1 MSPCCSGAVGNVISS
16 HFDRCITSERLTDY
30 FDFLNLPLDERTG
43 VEAEP
48 EWQEHMPEVT
58 FENVSFNYTGSD
70 VKAVDNINMTIKSGE
85 KIALIGENGA
95 GKTTLLK
102 LLTGLYAP
110 VTGRILLNG
119 VDVNHYSQQSLY
131 SLFSVVF
138 QDYSNYELK
147 LNETLA
153 LGCRNS
159 CKEEQIWKALTDVG
173 GEQLRDR
180 LNSDPEHFVGT
191 MLSNEGTSLS
201 GGEYQKIALARCIL
215 QDRPAVIL
223 DEPTSALD
231 AIAEAELLRKFLKEA
246 NGKTTVIVSHRL
258 ACASLCNRICMLK
271 NGKIIENGTHEEL
284 MALNGEYARLYNMQ
298 KQLY

>member
-1 MSPCCSGAVGNVISS
+1 
-16 HFDRCITSERLTDY
+16 
-30 FDFLNLPLDERTG
+30 
-43 VEAEP
+43 
-48 EWQEHMPEVT
+48 MPEVT
-58 FENVSFNYTGSD
+58 FENVTFNYTGSD

-131 SLFSVVF
+131 SLFSIVF

-153 LGCRNS
+153 LGCHNS

-173 GEQLRDR
+173 GEQLRGR

-201 GGEYQKIALARCIL
+201 GGEYQKIALVRCIL

-258 ACASLCNRICMLK
+258 ACASLCDRICMLK